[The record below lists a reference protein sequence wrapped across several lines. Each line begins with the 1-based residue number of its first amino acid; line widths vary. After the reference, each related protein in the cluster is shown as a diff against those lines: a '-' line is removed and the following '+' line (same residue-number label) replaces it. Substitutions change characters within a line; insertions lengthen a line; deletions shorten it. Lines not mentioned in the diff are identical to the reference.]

1 MPGDAPATVD
11 AYIATF
17 PPEVRERLEAV
28 RATIREAAPEAE
40 ETIAYGMPAYRLNG
54 PLVYF
59 AGHRK
64 HVGFYP
70 TPRGVEEF
78 AADLAPYESGK
89 GSAQFPHAGP
99 IPHDLVARIVRFR
112 TAENL
117 EKAAAKK
124 TRKRGGV

>member
-17 PPEVRERLEAV
+17 PPDVQERLEAV

-40 ETIAYGMPAYRLNG
+40 ETIAYGIAAYRMGG

-70 TPRGVEEF
+70 TPRGIEEF

-89 GSAQFPHAGP
+89 GTAQFPHDAP
-99 IPHDLVARIVRFR
+99 IPHDLLARIVRFR
-112 TAENL
+112 VADNL
-117 EKAAAKK
+117 EKAAAK
-124 TRKRGGV
+124 RKR